1 MRFLPLFLDLQS
13 GVVLLVG
20 AGDLVRAKLRLL
32 TAAGARVR
40 WFATD
45 GNHDLAG
52 LQTSGATQ
60 IETAAGDPLTA
71 DLSGV
76 IAVICAGAGDIGVAV
91 SARAKAVGLPVNV
104 MDDLAHSTFIF
115 PAIVDRGDVV
125 VAVGTGGTSPV
136 VARRVREQIE
146 AVLPAR
152 IGDLAALIGAW
163 RKSINGRIGEF
174 PLRRRF
180 WERVIDGPI
189 GALVLAG
196 RKAEAEAALQ
206 EITDPSAFAGAQQ
219 DGKAEGRVTLVG
231 AGPGDPD
238 LLTIKALRALQDA
251 DVVFYDE
258 LVSPEILDRIRR
270 DASRI
275 PVGRRVGKP
284 GVGQAAINRM
294 LIEAARSGQ
303 RAVRLKGGD
312 PFIFG
317 RGGEEI
323 EALRDAGVAYS
334 VVPGITAGLGAAAQF
349 ETAADLP
356 ARGAPHHLPDRAQ
369 GRDAEKVDWSVLTDR
384 KMTVVVYMGMTA
396 APSVRQGLLA
406 AGRSPQT
413 PVGVFARV
421 TRPDAQAAVGTLDE
435 LPTLVE
441 RIDGGPAILIIGDV
455 VAHSAP
461 WRRPTSTNIRSQ
473 RDLQPAGSRRMT
485 SPLQQKIKITGPSM
499 ITANRAWDGVVIY
512 RTARQGWS
520 TVCPML
526 RSCAAPTR
534 RGRCSMRPMSPMT
547 SARSVPI
554 SRRSKSRTPAGS
566 SQAIFVNKSARRA

>member
-1 MRFLPLFLDLQS
+1 MRFLPVFLDLQS

-20 AGDLVRAKLRLL
+20 AGELVRAKLRLL
-32 TAAGARVR
+32 TSAGARIR
-40 WFATD
+40 WFAID

-52 LQTSGATQ
+52 LDAADAAR
-60 IETAAGDPLTA
+60 IELARGDPLTA
-71 DLSGV
+71 DIAGV
-76 IAVICAGAGDIGVAV
+76 MAVLCAGAGDVGVAM

-146 AVLPAR
+146 LLLPAR
-152 IGDLAALIGAW
+152 IGDLAAFIGSF
-163 RKSINGRIGEF
+163 RKSINGRIAEF

-180 WERVIDGPI
+180 WERVVDGPL

-196 RKAEAEAALQ
+196 RKAEAETALR
-206 EITDPSAFAGAQQ
+206 EIADPSAFAGALE
-219 DGKAEGRVTLVG
+219 EGRVTLVG

-284 GVGQAAINRM
+284 GVGQDAINKL
-294 LIEAARSGQ
+294 LIEAAKSGQ

-323 EALRDAGVAYS
+323 EALRAAGVAYS

-349 ETAADLP
+349 EAPLTYRHEALRITFLTAHKA
-356 ARGAPHHLPDRAQ
+356 
-369 GRDAEKVDWSVLTDR
+369 RDAETVDWSVLTDK
-384 KMTVVVYMGMTA
+384 KMTIVVYMGITA
-396 APSVRQGLLA
+396 APSIRSGLLA

-421 TRPDAQAAVGTLDE
+421 TRPDAQAVVGTLE
-435 LPTLVE
+435 NLPALVE
-441 RIDGGPAILIIGDV
+441 KIDGGPAILIIGDV

-461 WRRPTSTNIRSQ
+461 WRHSNL
-473 RDLQPAGSRRMT
+473 D
-485 SPLQQKIKITGPSM
+485 QQSYL
-499 ITANRAWDGVVIY
+499 DDVI
-512 RTARQGWS
+512 S
-520 TVCPML
+520 NL
-526 RSCAAPTR
+526 LEAAE
-534 RGRCSMRPMSPMT
+534 
-547 SARSVPI
+547 
-554 SRRSKSRTPAGS
+554 
-566 SQAIFVNKSARRA
+566 